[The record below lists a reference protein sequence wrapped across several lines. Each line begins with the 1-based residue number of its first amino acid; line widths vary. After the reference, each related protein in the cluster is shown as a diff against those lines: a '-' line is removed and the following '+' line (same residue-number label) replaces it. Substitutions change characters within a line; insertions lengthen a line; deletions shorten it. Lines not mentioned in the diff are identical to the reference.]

1 MTLSNGVIYLDYLS
15 QQFLERLPNT
25 HQPNVV
31 KEVSHKPGIQQVE
44 NGWRTG
50 KEKQEGGRRKRKR
63 RRRRRGGRRR
73 RKRRRG
79 RWEGR
84 REEREKE
91 REWEEDEKE

>member
-15 QQFLERLPNT
+15 QQFLERLPDT

-63 RRRRRGGRRR
+63 RRRRGGKEEEKEKEGEMGRK
-73 RKRRRG
+73 KRR
-79 RWEGR
+79 EG
-84 REEREKE
+84 EREGVG
-91 REWEEDEKE
+91 RG